1 MNIGEFADS
10 EIVDIRSAL
19 SVRARGERVERVLAL
34 GVVLV
39 LLLVIVLAWSALAAN
54 PYGAGGSD
62 TSGSDSPSISV
73 SSL

>member
-1 MNIGEFADS
+1 MNVDESAVS
-10 EIVDIRSAL
+10 KIVDIRSAL

-39 LLLVIVLAWSALAAN
+39 LVLVAVITWLALADSVSS
-54 PYGAGGSD
+54 GD
-62 TSGSDSPSISV
+62 TGPTSPSISV